1 MVGQRR
7 TRWANISPTLGQQ
20 SWCGL
25 DIFRP
30 VSFPSNKFVK
40 RFIKTAAIVNVLFFS
55 INMMFCGVF
64 FKSQELPV
72 NYIDALH
79 CILIYTY

>member
-7 TRWANISPTLGQQ
+7 TRWTNISPTLGQQ

-30 VSFPSNKFVK
+30 VSFQSNKFVK
-40 RFIKTAAIVNVLFFS
+40 RFIKMAAIVNLVIFFNQYDVLWYF
-55 INMMFCGVF
+55 
-64 FKSQELPV
+64 L
-72 NYIDALH
+72 
-79 CILIYTY
+79 